1 MIMLRYKYIFIYKL
15 FIRWAPID
23 GKTENSSDMHLN
35 FRLSFHPKYLTPV
48 PTAHDHAKTKKAKK
62 EKAKKKEEEKAR
74 KELEKQE
81 HKSIL
86 KHPMDT
92 KPHYTVKKLD
102 GANLTREN
110 TMNER
115 PNLENGAVHIV
126 SSQGQ
131 DVDRTELITHD
142 HEESY
147 TYGAPLEDGSSD
159 DDEGEPVSPLHTS
172 GKLCIYIFFKRIHDI
187 NIYIY
192 RHFISQNREGIRP

>member
-1 MIMLRYKYIFIYKL
+1 MIL
-15 FIRWAPID
+15 WAPID

-74 KELEKQE
+74 KELEKLEKQE

-110 TMNER
+110 TMDER
-115 PNLENGAVHIV
+115 PSLENGAVYIV
-126 SSQGQ
+126 SSHGQ
-131 DVDRTELITHD
+131 EVDRTELITCD

-147 TYGAPLEDGSSD
+147 TYGSPLEEDGSSD
-159 DDEGEPVSPLHTS
+159 DDEGEPVSPLHIS
-172 GKLCIYIFFKRIHDI
+172 G
-187 NIYIY
+187 
-192 RHFISQNREGIRP
+192 